1 MSDELTELLADYDL
15 DVLKEWLRQQEGQPK
30 TKEKETNP
38 EQPSY
43 RKVKENVKCFL
54 DQ

>member
-1 MSDELTELLADYDL
+1 MSDELAELLADYDL

-38 EQPSY
+38 EQHYESQC
-43 RKVKENVKCFL
+43 KENVKCL
-54 DQ
+54 EQ